1 VSESNLELQKYTEA
15 DDEDYSDM
23 FDEPVIKID
32 GGNTIGSLQL
42 TRRSNRSWQ
51 EDEEEEQD
59 PFAEFDDDFDLDD
72 LEANLH
78 HNKKAALWAAVE
90 KVVDQMQVGTSMTT
104 LRGVCDELVSCAP

>member
-1 VSESNLELQKYTEA
+1 
-15 DDEDYSDM
+15 M
-23 FDEPVIKID
+23 FDGPGIQAD

-51 EDEEEEQD
+51 EDEEPDEQD

-90 KVVDQMQVGTSMTT
+90 KIVDQMQVGTSMST
-104 LRGVCDELVSCAP
+104 LRAVCDELVSSTACSMS